1 MTELVTGALAPS
13 ASKPKA
19 SARWRVRGVSW
30 GARLSLVF
38 ILASLAVMVLV
49 EYLPLQDPAQ
59 QDLVN
64 TLAPIS
70 GEHWIGTDE
79 LGRDLFSRLLWG
91 VHTSLLAGL
100 TAVAVAVGIGLPLG
114 LLAGYL
120 GGWVDQ
126 VLSRLADV
134 VLTVPALILLLAAQ
148 TALDTSIQGQMAV
161 LGCIFAPRV
170 LRVIR
175 AEALGVSTAAFV
187 TAGRMSGAS
196 HARILLRYL
205 LPGVR
210 AQVVVQISYLLGLAM
225 VVEAGISFLGI
236 GVKPPDSS
244 LGTLLIGASAL
255 LSSHP
260 HVVLVP
266 AAVLTTL
273 ILSLNVFGDSLTEQ
287 RKK

>member
-1 MTELVTGALAPS
+1 MTEMASPPAAAAVPRRFRRERRSGAM
-13 ASKPKA
+13 
-19 SARWRVRGVSW
+19 SW
-30 GARLSLVF
+30 GARISLLF
-38 ILASLAVMVLV
+38 ILICLAVMAGV
-49 EYLPLQDPAQ
+49 ELLPLQDPAK
-59 QDLVN
+59 QDLAN

-70 GEHWIGTDE
+70 GDHWIGTDE
-79 LGRDLFSRLLWG
+79 LGRDLFSRLMWG

-100 TAVAVAVGIGLPLG
+100 TAVAVAVGVGLPLG

-120 GGWVDQ
+120 GGWIDQ
-126 VLSRLADV
+126 LLSRLADV

-148 TALDTSIQGQMAV
+148 TALDTSIQGQMMV
-161 LGCIFAPRV
+161 LGGIFAPRV

-175 AEALGVSTAAFV
+175 AETLSVSTAAFV

-196 HARILLRYL
+196 HLRILWRYL

-244 LGTLLIGASAL
+244 LGTLLIGASAM
-255 LSSHP
+255 LSNHP

-266 AAVLTTL
+266 ATVLTLL
-273 ILSLNVFGDSLTEQ
+273 ILSLNVFGDSLTAQ